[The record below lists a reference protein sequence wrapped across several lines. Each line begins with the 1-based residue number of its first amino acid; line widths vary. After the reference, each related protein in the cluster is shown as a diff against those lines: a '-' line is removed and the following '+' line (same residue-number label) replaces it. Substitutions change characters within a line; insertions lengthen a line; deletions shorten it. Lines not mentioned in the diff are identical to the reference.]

1 MSDLSGIQKIIYSD
15 DTTNTNMDQRA
26 EKKDP
31 SLAMDTVDRAVR
43 VMLDNERS
51 EDGYKYE
58 ESYIYNLNADDIGPG
73 MGWECLRLVRAV
85 IEDETG
91 YIPTV
96 NVYLVSAD
104 IIYDNEKNIY
114 IFGMI
119 CDTKNEEDVT
129 YLKVRPFLMDGP
141 NDMRTIRCTF
151 DAKKA
156 ASKLTRGDVCIV
168 KVCEDVG
175 NPAKSDAIKFYSP
188 YDTSLYASLYI
199 ISGESIKYISI
210 GKPVSQALCPNGSLC
225 LSIDENNRK
234 KNILF
239 TPSKRQVALSNILVA
254 LEENRILA
262 VFHKGKDGM
271 QVNVM

>member
-1 MSDLSGIQKIIYSD
+1 MQ
-15 DTTNTNMDQRA
+15 NN
-26 EKKDP
+26 
-31 SLAMDTVDRAVR
+31 
-43 VMLDNERS
+43 
-51 EDGYKYE
+51 
-58 ESYIYNLNADDIGPG
+58 
-73 MGWECLRLVRAV
+73 
-85 IEDETG
+85 
-91 YIPTV
+91 
-96 NVYLVSAD
+96 

-262 VFHKGKDGM
+262 VLHGAPIMGLFFIYYFRQNFILKKEERLWKKGGL
-271 QVNVM
+271 

>member
-1 MSDLSGIQKIIYSD
+1 MQ
-15 DTTNTNMDQRA
+15 NN
-26 EKKDP
+26 
-31 SLAMDTVDRAVR
+31 
-43 VMLDNERS
+43 
-51 EDGYKYE
+51 
-58 ESYIYNLNADDIGPG
+58 
-73 MGWECLRLVRAV
+73 
-85 IEDETG
+85 
-91 YIPTV
+91 
-96 NVYLVSAD
+96 

-199 ISGESIKYISI
+199 ISG
-210 GKPVSQALCPNGSLC
+210 CPNGSLC

>member
-1 MSDLSGIQKIIYSD
+1 MQ
-15 DTTNTNMDQRA
+15 NN
-26 EKKDP
+26 
-31 SLAMDTVDRAVR
+31 
-43 VMLDNERS
+43 
-51 EDGYKYE
+51 
-58 ESYIYNLNADDIGPG
+58 
-73 MGWECLRLVRAV
+73 
-85 IEDETG
+85 
-91 YIPTV
+91 
-96 NVYLVSAD
+96 

-119 CDTKNEEDVT
+119 CDTKNEEDIT

-225 LSIDENNRK
+225 LSIDENNRT

-271 QVNVM
+271 QINVM

>member
-1 MSDLSGIQKIIYSD
+1 
-15 DTTNTNMDQRA
+15 
-26 EKKDP
+26 
-31 SLAMDTVDRAVR
+31 
-43 VMLDNERS
+43 
-51 EDGYKYE
+51 
-58 ESYIYNLNADDIGPG
+58 
-73 MGWECLRLVRAV
+73 
-85 IEDETG
+85 
-91 YIPTV
+91 
-96 NVYLVSAD
+96 
-104 IIYDNEKNIY
+104 
-114 IFGMI
+114 MI

-129 YLKVRPFLMDGP
+129 YFKVRPFLMDGP

-156 ASKLTRGDVCIV
+156 ASKLTRRDVCIV
-168 KVCEDVG
+168 KVYEDVG
-175 NPAKSDAIKFYSP
+175 IPAKSDAIKFYSP

-262 VFHKGKDGM
+262 VFHKGKDCM
-271 QVNVM
+271 QIIFM

>member
-1 MSDLSGIQKIIYSD
+1 MQ
-15 DTTNTNMDQRA
+15 NN
-26 EKKDP
+26 
-31 SLAMDTVDRAVR
+31 
-43 VMLDNERS
+43 
-51 EDGYKYE
+51 
-58 ESYIYNLNADDIGPG
+58 
-73 MGWECLRLVRAV
+73 
-85 IEDETG
+85 
-91 YIPTV
+91 
-96 NVYLVSAD
+96 

-175 NPAKSDAIKFYSP
+175 
-188 YDTSLYASLYI
+188 DTSLYASLYI

-225 LSIDENNRK
+225 LSIDENNRT

>member
-1 MSDLSGIQKIIYSD
+1 MGLQLIRSSNSCAFLS
-15 DTTNTNMDQRA
+15 A
-26 EKKDP
+26 
-31 SLAMDTVDRAVR
+31 
-43 VMLDNERS
+43 
-51 EDGYKYE
+51 
-58 ESYIYNLNADDIGPG
+58 
-73 MGWECLRLVRAV
+73 
-85 IEDETG
+85 
-91 YIPTV
+91 
-96 NVYLVSAD
+96 
-104 IIYDNEKNIY
+104 
-114 IFGMI
+114 GMI

-271 QVNVM
+271 QINVM